1 MKGRYSNHN
10 KVIVN
15 KPVTHWWQVY
25 FYPIGHNTR
34 LKGVRKVKWLLIA
47 VIALIILLI
56 LIMVTKLKVLFHFY
70 HGNDND
76 HVKIQFKA
84 WFGLIRYKIEVPLI
98 KVDDNSP
105 TLVVEEKKAAGT
117 QEDATNKETKQFSA
131 KDLINSLHD
140 TKEVINHIVSL
151 HRIIRK
157 FLSHVTIRKL
167 EWHTF
172 AGTGDAAHTGMLTG
186 ALWAI
191 KGSIIGLIS
200 HYTKLK
206 APPDI
211 TVTPHFQ
218 FAVSQ
223 TAFSCMIHFRVGHAM
238 LAGIKLIKY
247 WKGERPDFKTKPLSA
262 LSDEGTKSV

>member
-1 MKGRYSNHN
+1 M
-10 KVIVN
+10 
-15 KPVTHWWQVY
+15 
-25 FYPIGHNTR
+25 
-34 LKGVRKVKWLLIA
+34 LIA
-47 VIALIILLI
+47 VIALLLLFI
-56 LIMVTKLKVLFHFY
+56 LIIVTKLKVLLHFY

-76 HVKIQFKA
+76 HLKIQFKA

-105 TLVVEEKKAAGT
+105 TLVVKEETAAGP
-117 QEDATNKETKQFSA
+117 QEDTTKNDTKQFSA

-140 TKEVINHIVSL
+140 TKEMINHIVSL
-151 HRIIRK
+151 HRIIRN
-157 FLSHVTIRKL
+157 FLRHVTIRKL

-172 AGTGDAAHTGMLTG
+172 AGIGDAAHTGMLTG

-191 KGSIIGLIS
+191 KGSIIGLVS
-200 HYTKLK
+200 HYMKLK

-211 TVTPHFQ
+211 TITPHFQ

-247 WKGERPDFKTKPLSA
+247 WKGGRPDFKTKPLSA
-262 LSDEGTKSV
+262 LSDDGTKSV